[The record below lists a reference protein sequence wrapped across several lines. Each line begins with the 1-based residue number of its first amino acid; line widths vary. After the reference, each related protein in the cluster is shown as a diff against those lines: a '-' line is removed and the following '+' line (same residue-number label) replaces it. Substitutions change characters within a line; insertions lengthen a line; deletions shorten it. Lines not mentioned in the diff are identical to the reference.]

1 MDSST
6 ILEPTSHS
14 ATHSSQKPFKTKIMK
29 RIILLL
35 LVSIWILPLQ
45 AQHLVKHG
53 PKPRP
58 KVGVVFGGGGAKGA
72 AHIGV
77 LKYLEEIGIPVDY
90 VAGTSIGS
98 IIGGL
103 YAMGYSPD
111 ELASLIADMNWS
123 EYVGNKIDRSAMSL
137 ETRERSSTFVVNIPF
152 SLDRILHGKLK
163 DEAIGFIPSAYVN
176 NTALINLFND
186 LCVGYQKEMDFDDL
200 PIPFACVATDI
211 RTGKEIVIRH
221 GSVPTAMRAS
231 MAIPGV
237 FSPVAVGKHLLVDGG
252 LVNNFPADIV
262 KEMGANIIIGVEVS
276 DADTLYEA
284 EESITVADILNGL
297 INNAVNTKR
306 YENQTLC
313 DVHITPDITGYGT
326 LSFNHDAID
335 TLVRRGYREATK
347 HSAELMRLKHQLD
360 SINGAPLAKKLRATK
375 ARNLADAPVFISS
388 IDIKPNDKLINKW
401 LLRKGKLNEG
411 QFVSEKEINNAVDIY
426 RGTGAFDDITYNL
439 TENGLDTIN
448 GEAHEAY
455 TLTMNFKPT
464 HPHVF
469 SLGLRYD
476 TEEGAGLLL
485 KLGLNEK
492 RLAGFKLNLC
502 GKLSYNPKFNVT
514 GTYSGINIAN
524 FSIAYDY
531 RGEHYKSLVTDNNY
545 SNLHYEQHKVSGYVS
560 QFHLLDINTAVGAS
574 FTSTSFDQTSP
585 TDFSNDTIDQSIVS
599 WPYYQS
605 NLLISP
611 FVTFQYDNLD
621 HPYFAKHGI
630 STTLKGQAH
639 FDLKEKN
646 TTFEASYSIQGY
658 ITPKDGRFTIIP
670 QLYARCLFNGPIYAN
685 LWNVIGGEI
694 IGRHFDHQLP
704 FIGVNHVDYVNDLTV
719 ILRCDLRYNFLEKHY
734 VTATYNFLYGANP
747 FGTGIIRGDKFYS
760 GAGLRYSY
768 NSFFGPISFTL
779 QWSNCTKRVSTYISL
794 GYTF

>member
-1 MDSST
+1 
-6 ILEPTSHS
+6 
-14 ATHSSQKPFKTKIMK
+14 MK
-29 RIILLL
+29 RIIVLLAF
-35 LVSIWILPLQ
+35 SIWGLSLQ
-45 AQHLVKHG
+45 AQQMNYHI
-53 PKPRP
+53 PAPRP

-90 VAGTSIGS
+90 VSGTSIGS

-111 ELASLIADMNWS
+111 ELATLIAEMNWS
-123 EYVGNKIDRSAMSL
+123 EYVGNKIDRSAMSI
-137 ETRERSSTFVVNIPF
+137 ESRQRSSTYVVNIPF
-152 SLDRILHGKLK
+152 SLDRIIHGKLK
-163 DEAIGFIPSAYVN
+163 DEALGFIPSAYVN
-176 NTALINLFND
+176 NTTLINLFND
-186 LCVGYQKEMDFDDL
+186 LCVGYQKEMDFNDL

-211 RTGKEIVIRH
+211 RTGKEVVIRH

-237 FSPVAVGKHLLVDGG
+237 FSPVTMGRHLLVDGG

-262 KEMGANIIIGVEVS
+262 KEMGADIIIGVEVT
-276 DADTLYEA
+276 DADTLFEA
-284 EESITVADILNGL
+284 EDAITVADILNGL

-306 YENQTLC
+306 YENQALC

-335 TLVRRGYREATK
+335 TLVRRGYREAKK
-347 HSAELMRLKHQLD
+347 HHDELISIKHHLD
-360 SINGAPLAKKLRATK
+360 SINGAPLSKKLRATK

-388 IDIKPNDKLINKW
+388 IVISPSDEMKSKW
-401 LLRKGKLNEG
+401 LLRKGKLKVG
-411 QFVSEKEINNAVDIY
+411 QFVSEKDINNAVDIY

-448 GEAHEAY
+448 GDVQEAY

-492 RLAGFKLNLC
+492 CLSGFKLSLR

-514 GTYSGINIAN
+514 GTYAGINIAS
-524 FSIAYDY
+524 FSFSYDY
-531 RGEHYKSLVTDNNY
+531 RGEHYKSLVSDNNY
-545 SNLHYEQHKVSGYVS
+545 SNLHYDQHKVSAYVS
-560 QFHLLDINTAVGAS
+560 QFHLLDINTAIGAS
-574 FTSTSFDQTSP
+574 FTSTSFDQASLI
-585 TDFSNDTIDQSIVS
+585 DFSNDTIDQSIVS
-599 WPYYQS
+599 LPYFQT

-611 FVTFQYDNLD
+611 FVTFSYDNLD

-630 STTLKGQAH
+630 NTSLNGQVH

-646 TTFEASYSIQGY
+646 TTFETSYYIQGY

-685 LWNVIGGEI
+685 LWNVIGEI
-694 IGRHFDHQLP
+694 AGRHFDHQLP

-734 VTATYNFLYGANP
+734 VTATYNFLYGTNP
-747 FGTGIIRGDKFYS
+747 FGTGVIQGDKFYS
-760 GAGLRYSY
+760 GVGLRYSY
-768 NSFFGPISFTL
+768 NSFIGPISFTL
-779 QWSNCTKRVSTYISL
+779 QWSNCTKRVTNYISL

>member
-1 MDSST
+1 MS
-6 ILEPTSHS
+6 I
-14 ATHSSQKPFKTKIMK
+14 K
-29 RIILLL
+29 RIIIL
-35 LVSIWILPLQ
+35 LVVSIFGVSLH
-45 AQHLVKHG
+45 AQHPGHHHSKS
-53 PKPRP
+53 RP
-58 KVGVVFGGGGAKGA
+58 KVGVVLGGGGAKGA

-111 ELASLIADMNWS
+111 ELATLIAEMNWS

-137 ETRERSSTFVVNIPF
+137 ETRQRSSTYLISIPF
-152 SLDRILHGKLK
+152 SLDRLIHGELK

-186 LCVGYQKEMDFDDL
+186 LCVGYQKEMDFDNL

-211 RTGKEIVIRH
+211 RTGKEIDIRH

-237 FSPVAVGKHLLVDGG
+237 FSPVAMDKYLLVDGG

-262 KEMGANIIIGVEVS
+262 KEMGADIIIGVEVT
-276 DADTLYEA
+276 DADTLIEA
-284 EESITVADILNGL
+284 EDALTVADILNGL

-306 YENQTLC
+306 YENQKLC
-313 DVHITPDITGYGT
+313 DVHLAPDITGYGT

-335 TLVRRGYREATK
+335 TLVRRGYQEAKKYHDPLMSIK
-347 HSAELMRLKHQLD
+347 HRLD
-360 SINGAPLAKKLRATK
+360 SINGAPLGKELRATK
-375 ARNLADAPVFISS
+375 AKNLADAPVFIDS
-388 IDIKPNDKLINKW
+388 IVINPNDKLLTKW
-401 LLRKGKLNEG
+401 LLRKGNLKVG
-411 QFVSEKEINNAVDIY
+411 QFVSEKDINNAVDIY

-439 TENGLDTIN
+439 TDNGVDTIN
-448 GEAHEAY
+448 EEVHEAY

-469 SLGLRYD
+469 GLGLRYD

-492 RLAGFKLNLC
+492 RLAGVKLNLS
-502 GKLSYNPKFNVT
+502 GKLSYNPKFNIT
-514 GTYSGINIAN
+514 GTYAGINIAN
-524 FSIAYDY
+524 FSLSYDY
-531 RGEHYKSLVTDNNY
+531 RGEHYKALVTGNNY
-545 SNLHYEQHKVSGYVS
+545 SNLFYDQHKVSCYVS
-560 QFHLLDINTAVGAS
+560 QFHLLDISTAVGVA
-574 FTSTSFDQTSP
+574 FTSTSFDHASP
-585 TDFSNDTIDQSIVS
+585 TDFSNDTIDYSTIS
-599 WPYYQS
+599 SPYYQD
-605 NLLISP
+605 NLLLSP
-611 FVTFQYDNLD
+611 YVTLNYDNLD
-621 HPYFAKHGI
+621 LPYFAKHGI
-630 STTLKGQAH
+630 NTTLNGQIH
-639 FDLKEKN
+639 FDLKGKG
-646 TTFEASYSIQGY
+646 TTYELGYSIQGY
-658 ITPKDGRFTIIP
+658 ITPKDGRFSIIP
-670 QLYARCLFNGPIYAN
+670 QLYARCLFKGPIYAN
-685 LWNVIGGEI
+685 LWNVIGSEI
-694 IGRHFDHQLP
+694 VGRHFEHQLP

-719 ILRCDLRYNFLEKHY
+719 ILRCDLRYNFLENHY

-747 FGTGIIRGDKFYS
+747 FGTGVIRGNKLFS

-768 NSFFGPISFTL
+768 NSFLGPISFTL
-779 QWSNCTKRVSTYISL
+779 QWSNCTKSVSTYVSI

>member
-1 MDSST
+1 
-6 ILEPTSHS
+6 
-14 ATHSSQKPFKTKIMK
+14 MK
-29 RIILLL
+29 RIIVLLAF
-35 LVSIWILPLQ
+35 SIWGLSLQ
-45 AQHLVKHG
+45 AQQMNYHI
-53 PKPRP
+53 PAPRP

-111 ELASLIADMNWS
+111 ELATLIANMNWS
-123 EYVGNKIDRSAMSL
+123 EYVGNKIDRSAMSF
-137 ETRERSSTFVVNIPF
+137 ETRQRSSTFVVNIPF
-152 SLDRILHGKLK
+152 SLDRIIQGKLK

-186 LCVGYQKEMDFDDL
+186 LCVGYQKEMDFNDL

-211 RTGKEIVIRH
+211 KTGKEIVIRH

-237 FSPVAVGKHLLVDGG
+237 FSPVTMGRHLLVDGG
-252 LVNNFPADIV
+252 MVNNFPADIV
-262 KEMGANIIIGVEVS
+262 KEMGADIIIGVEVS
-276 DADTLYEA
+276 DADTIYAA
-284 EESITVADILNGL
+284 EDGLTVADILNGL

-306 YENQTLC
+306 FENQELC

-335 TLVRRGYREATK
+335 TLVRRGYWEAKK
-347 HSAELMRLKHQLD
+347 HHDELTSIKHHLD
-360 SINGAPLAKKLRATK
+360 SINGSPLSKKLRATK

-388 IDIKPNDKLINKW
+388 IVINSSDELKNKW
-401 LLRKGKLNEG
+401 LLRKGKLKVG
-411 QFVSEKEINNAVDIY
+411 QFVSEKDINNAVDIY

-439 TENGLDTIN
+439 TENGLDTVN
-448 GEAHEAY
+448 GEVQEAY

-492 RLAGFKLNLC
+492 RLSGFKLNLS

-514 GTYSGINIAN
+514 GTYAGINLAN
-524 FSIAYDY
+524 FSVAYDY
-531 RGEHYKSLVTDNNY
+531 RGEHYKYLAPDNNY
-545 SNLHYEQHKVSGYVS
+545 SNLHYEQHKVSAYVS

-574 FTSTSFDQTSP
+574 FTSTSFDQASLI
-585 TDFSNDTIDQSIVS
+585 DFSNDTIDQSIVS
-599 WPYYQS
+599 LPYFQT

-611 FVTFQYDNLD
+611 FVTFSYDNLD

-630 STTLKGQAH
+630 NTSFNGQVH

-646 TTFEASYSIQGY
+646 TTFETSYYIQGY

-685 LWNVIGGEI
+685 LWNVIGEI
-694 IGRHFDHQLP
+694 AGRHFDHQLP

-747 FGTGIIRGDKFYS
+747 FGTGIIQGNKFYS
-760 GAGLRYSY
+760 GVGLRYSY
-768 NSFFGPISFTL
+768 NSFIGPISFTL
-779 QWSNCTKRVSTYISL
+779 QWSNCTKRVTNYISL

>member
-1 MDSST
+1 MN
-6 ILEPTSHS
+6 I
-14 ATHSSQKPFKTKIMK
+14 K

-35 LVSIWILPLQ
+35 LVCIGVLPLQ
-45 AQHLVKHG
+45 AQQMNYHI
-53 PKPRP
+53 PAPRP

-90 VAGTSIGS
+90 VSGTSIGS

-111 ELASLIADMNWS
+111 ELATLIAEMNWS
-123 EYVGNKIDRSAMSL
+123 EYVGNKIDRSAMSI
-137 ETRERSSTFVVNIPF
+137 ESRQRSSTYVVNIPF
-152 SLDRILHGKLK
+152 SLDRIIHSKLK
-163 DEAIGFIPSAYVN
+163 DEALGFIPSAYVN

-186 LCVGYQKEMDFDDL
+186 LCVGYQKEMDFNDL

-211 RTGKEIVIRH
+211 RTGKEVVIRH
-221 GSVPTAMRAS
+221 GNVPTAMRAS

-237 FSPVAVGKHLLVDGG
+237 FSPVTMGRYLLVDGG

-262 KEMGANIIIGVEVS
+262 REMGADIIIGVEVS

-284 EESITVADILNGL
+284 EDAITVADILNGL

-306 YENQTLC
+306 YENQALC

-335 TLVRRGYREATK
+335 TLVHRGYREAKK
-347 HSAELMRLKHQLD
+347 HHDELISIKHYLD
-360 SINGAPLAKKLRATK
+360 SINGSPLGKKLRASK
-375 ARNLADAPVFISS
+375 ARNLADAPVFIRS
-388 IDIKPNDKLINKW
+388 IVISPSDELKSKW
-401 LLRKGKLNEG
+401 LLRKGKLKVG
-411 QFVSEKEINNAVDIY
+411 QFVSEKDINNAIDIY

-448 GEAHEAY
+448 GVVQEAY

-492 RLAGFKLNLC
+492 RLSGFKLSLR

-514 GTYSGINIAN
+514 GTYAGINIAS
-524 FSIAYDY
+524 FSLSYDY
-531 RGEHYKSLVTDNNY
+531 RSEHYKSLVSDNNY
-545 SNLHYEQHKVSGYVS
+545 SNLHYDQHKISAYVS
-560 QFHLLDINTAVGAS
+560 QFHLLDINTAIGAS
-574 FTSTSFDQTSP
+574 FTSTSFDQASLI
-585 TDFSNDTIDQSIVS
+585 DFSNDTIDQSMVS
-599 WPYYQS
+599 LPYFHK

-611 FVTFQYDNLD
+611 FMTFSYDNLD

-630 STTLKGQAH
+630 NTSFNGQFH

-646 TTFEASYSIQGY
+646 TTFEASYYIQGY
-658 ITPKDGRFTIIP
+658 LTPKDGRFTIIP
-670 QLYARCLFNGPIYAN
+670 QLYARCLFNESIYAN
-685 LWNVIGGEI
+685 LWNVIGEI
-694 IGRHFDHQLP
+694 AGRHFDHQLP

-747 FGTGIIRGDKFYS
+747 FGTGIIQGDKFYS
-760 GAGLRYSY
+760 GVGLRYSY
-768 NSFFGPISFTL
+768 NSFIGPISFTL
-779 QWSNCTKRVSTYISL
+779 QWSNCTKRVTNYISL

>member
-1 MDSST
+1 
-6 ILEPTSHS
+6 
-14 ATHSSQKPFKTKIMK
+14 MK
-29 RIILLL
+29 RIIVLLM
-35 LVSIWILPLQ
+35 VGICILPLQ
-45 AQHLVKHG
+45 AQHLTQHHSKQ
-53 PKPRP
+53 RP

-111 ELASLIADMNWS
+111 ELATLIADMNWS
-123 EYVGNKIDRSAMSL
+123 EYVGNKIDRSAMSF
-137 ETRERSSTFVVNIPF
+137 ETRQRSSTFVVNIPF
-152 SLDRILHGKLK
+152 SLDRIIHGKLK

-186 LCVGYQKEMDFDDL
+186 LCVGYQKEMDFNDL

-237 FSPVAVGKHLLVDGG
+237 FSPVTMGKYLLIDGG
-252 LVNNFPADIV
+252 MVNNFPADIV
-262 KEMGANIIIGVEVS
+262 KEMGADIIIGVEVTN
-276 DADTLYEA
+276 ADTLHEA
-284 EESITVADILNGL
+284 EDAVTVADILNGL
-297 INNAVNTKR
+297 IDNAVNTKR
-306 YENQTLC
+306 YENQKLC
-313 DVHITPDITGYGT
+313 KVHLTPDISGYGT

-335 TLVRRGYREATK
+335 TLVRRGYREAVK
-347 HSAELMRLKHQLD
+347 HSAELMSIKHQLD
-360 SINGAPLAKKLRATK
+360 SINGAPFAKKLRATK

-388 IDIKPNDKLINKW
+388 IDINPKDKLITKW
-401 LLRKGKLNEG
+401 LLRKGKLKEG
-411 QFVSEKEINNAVDIY
+411 QFVSEKEINSAVDIY

-439 TENGLDTIN
+439 TENGLDSIYEGSQET
-448 GEAHEAY
+448 Y

-485 KLGLNEK
+485 KLGFNEK

-514 GTYSGINIAN
+514 GTYAGINIAN

-531 RGEHYKSLVTDNNY
+531 RGEHYKSLVSDNNY
-545 SNLHYEQHKVSGYVS
+545 SNLHYNQHKVSAYVS

-574 FTSTSFDQTSP
+574 FTSTSFDQASP
-585 TDFSNDTIDQSIVS
+585 IDFSNDTIDQSMIS
-599 WPYYQS
+599 LPYFQT

-611 FVTFQYDNLD
+611 FVTFSYDNLD

-630 STTLKGQAH
+630 NTSLNGQVH

-646 TTFEASYSIQGY
+646 TTFEASYYIQGY

-685 LWNVIGGEI
+685 LWNVIGEI
-694 IGRHFDHQLP
+694 AGRHFDHQLP
-704 FIGVNHVDYVNDLTV
+704 FIGVTHVDYVNDLAI
-719 ILRCDLRYNFLEKHY
+719 ILRCDLRYNFLENHY

-747 FGTGIIRGDKFYS
+747 FGTGVIQGDKFYS
-760 GAGLRYSY
+760 GVGLRYSY

-779 QWSNCTKRVSTYISL
+779 QWSNCTKRVTNYISL